1 MINYESTKN
10 KIRKTWQQ
18 TTNNENDADK
28 LESGLVK
35 WIPLY
40 YDKTINQYIVYDGT
54 ISNDDPIIYKVKLKY
69 FPETILPNLK
79 PILISSSASS
89 IIESYQLD
97 TTLYII
103 YQGAAT
109 IKITLNIT
117 NPQDAK

>member
-10 KIRKTWQQ
+10 KIRKSWQQ

-40 YDKTINQYIVYDGT
+40 YDKTINQYIIYDGV
-54 ISNDDPIIYKVKLKY
+54 ISSSDPIIYKIDLKY

-79 PILISSSASS
+79 PILISSSASA
-89 IIESYQLD
+89 IIESYQLS
-97 TTLYII
+97 TMLYII

-109 IKITLNIT
+109 IKITLNII